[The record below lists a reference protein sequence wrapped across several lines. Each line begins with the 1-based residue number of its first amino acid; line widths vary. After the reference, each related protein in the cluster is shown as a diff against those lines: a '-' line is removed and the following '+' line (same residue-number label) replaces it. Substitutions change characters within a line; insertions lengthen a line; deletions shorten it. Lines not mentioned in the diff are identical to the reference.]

1 MKVVP
6 MTVSRPRRVPTLRR
20 VLLPALCLALCAPA
34 LIAQQKL
41 TVPANAPLDV
51 ELVHHAAMK
60 VGAPLTARV
69 LYPVYVDS
77 RLAIPAT
84 STLEGNVIALK
95 PNKKARRHA
104 LFYFDF
110 TPYDIPVVRFDK
122 LTLPDGKTYSITT
135 PNASGGTPVLHLTAN
150 APHGKKA
157 FLKAEFDL
165 AKQRAKAEAA
175 LVTAPGRLDRLRQF
189 VYSQLPWHPQRI
201 DKGTAWTVHF
211 SEPVALA
218 ASPAPALKPN
228 STIAPPSAASGPS
241 GKLNTAS
248 AAREVN
254 HPATQVSANSGA
266 WLLDAYLTSTIS
278 SATSKTGDHFQAY
291 VAQPVFGPHHKLVVP
306 EGALLIGTITRSKP
320 ARMFDRKGSLRFT
333 FNELKL
339 PGGKKKPVQGTLAA
353 ADAARSADLRIDSE
367 GGISPK
373 KKPGKF
379 LIPLAFSLLAVHG
392 LDSDGSPAESGA
404 TASNGGGIVWR
415 IIGITAGSRE
425 LATGIGAYAA
435 AQSFYNHWLTDG
447 QNVTFPKNTRIEV
460 VTAPA
465 PHRMATPAISSA
477 KPKKRSFWK
486 HLP

>member
-1 MKVVP
+1 MKVVA
-6 MTVSRPRRVPTLRR
+6 MTVIRPRRVPRLRR
-20 VLLPALCLALCAPA
+20 ILMATACLGLCAPA

-41 TVPANAPLDV
+41 SVPANAPLDV
-51 ELVHHAAMK
+51 ELVHHAPMK

-77 RLAIPAT
+77 LLAIPAT
-84 STLEGNVIALK
+84 STLRGRVVALD

-110 TPYDIPVVRFDK
+110 TPYDTPVVRFDQ
-122 LTLPDGKTYSITT
+122 LTLPNGKTYAITT
-135 PNASGGTPVLHLTAN
+135 PDASGGTPVLHLTAN

-165 AKQRAKAEAA
+165 ARQRAKAEAA

-189 VYSQLPWHPQRI
+189 VYGQLPWHPQRI
-201 DKGTAWTVHF
+201 DKGTAWTVYF
-211 SEPVALA
+211 SQPVTIA
-218 ASPAPALKPN
+218 ASAAPAFQPS
-228 STIAPPSAASGPS
+228 STIADPGKINTVSAAS
-241 GKLNTAS
+241 
-248 AAREVN
+248 EVN
-254 HPATQVSANSGA
+254 HPATQVSAGSGA
-266 WLLDAYLTSTIS
+266 WLLDAYLTSTLS
-278 SATSKTGDHFQAY
+278 SATNKEGDHFQAY
-291 VAQPVFGPHHKLVVP
+291 VAQPVYGPHHRLVVP

-320 ARMFDRKGSLRFT
+320 ARRFGRKGSLRFT

-339 PGGKKKPVQGTLAA
+339 PGGTQKPVQGTLAA

-367 GGISPK
+367 GGVAPK

-392 LDSDGSPAESGA
+392 LDSDGSAAESGA

-415 IIGITAGSRE
+415 IIGIVAGSRQ
-425 LATGIGAYAA
+425 LATGIGSYAA
-435 AQSFYNHWLTDG
+435 AQSFYNHWLTRG

-465 PHRMATPAISSA
+465 PHRMAMPAANPIN
-477 KPKKRSFWK
+477 K
-486 HLP
+486 

>member
-1 MKVVP
+1 MKVVA
-6 MTVSRPRRVPTLRR
+6 MTVFRPRRVSHLRR
-20 VLLPALCLALCAPA
+20 ILMATACLGFCAPA
-34 LIAQQKL
+34 LMAQQKL

-84 STLEGNVIALK
+84 STLEGSVVALK

-104 LFYFDF
+104 IFYFDF
-110 TPYDIPVVRFDK
+110 TPYDNPVVRFDR
-122 LTLPDGKTYSITT
+122 LTLPNGKTYAITT
-135 PNASGGTPVLHLTAN
+135 PDASGGTPVLHLTAN

-165 AKQRAKAEAA
+165 AKQRAKDEAA

-211 SEPVALA
+211 SQPITIAV
-218 ASPAPALKPN
+218 SPAPAFQPN
-228 STIAPPSAASGPS
+228 STIADPAHPGRI
-241 GKLNTAS
+241 NTAS

-254 HPATQVSANSGA
+254 HPVTQVSANSGT

-278 SATSKTGDHFQAY
+278 SATNKPGDHFQAY
-291 VAQPVFGPHHKLVVP
+291 VAQPVFGPHHKLIVP

-320 ARMFDRKGSLRFT
+320 ARRFDRKGNLRFT
-333 FNELKL
+333 FNELKM
-339 PGGKKKPVQGTLAA
+339 PGGKEKPVQGTLAA

-367 GGISPK
+367 GGIAPK

-392 LDSDGSPAESGA
+392 LDSDGSAAESGA
-404 TASNGGGIVWR
+404 TASNGGGIVGR

-486 HLP
+486 NLP